1 MVQLNFG
8 QPVAA
13 VIDPRTGKQLV
24 PPGSGPLVGEQP
36 VSEPDAPTAPPQ
48 MTREEILQELANTPE
63 FLGESATGFVD
74 EAAVQAE
81 LLGLSLDDLNQG
93 FAATPQQIALIEEAG
108 TAAFNRGSTDIERAE
123 TLGFRNL
130 REELAPGL
138 GLRPSDT
145 PIVDRGGVI
154 AAEALRQRGNLSE
167 TIRGGEAL
175 ARLNFPLQASGQLQ
189 QGVLGQQGFG
199 LALQNFQEQLRQQ
212 AFQNR
217 ANIFGTQGQLG
228 LGLATGSSSGG
239 LNFPRGTTTSEGAG
253 FGEIAG
259 GAGALIG
266 GIAAISSRDV
276 KTDNASIDEDA
287 VLEKLEELPV
297 EAWRYKPETGLDD
310 RQHIGAYAEDFR
322 EAFGLGDGE
331 TLNMIDTTGVL
342 MAAVK
347 SLSKK
352 VKRLENG

>member
-1 MVQLNFG
+1 MAHLPNLPADFVHLPDPNLG
-8 QPVAA
+8 GGLAEPVA
-13 VIDPRTGKQLV
+13 
-24 PPGSGPLVGEQP
+24 
-36 VSEPDAPTAPPQ
+36 PQ

-63 FLGESATGFVD
+63 FLGESATGFGD

-81 LLGLSLDDLNQG
+81 LLGLSLEDLRG
-93 FAATPQQIALIEEAG
+93 GLAATPEQIRLIEEAG
-108 TAAFNRGSTDIERAE
+108 GAALSRGLTDIERFE
-123 TLGFRNL
+123 TQGFRGL

-145 PIVDRGGVI
+145 PILDRGGML

-189 QGVLGQQGFG
+189 SGVQGQQGFG
-199 LALQNFQEQLRQQ
+199 LALQNFQEQLKQQ

-217 ANIFGTQGQLG
+217 ANIFGQQGQLG
-228 LGLATGSSSGG
+228 LGLATGSGGGG
-239 LNFPRGTTTSEGAG
+239 LSFPRGTETSQTPG
-253 FGEIAG
+253 FGEVLG
-259 GAGALIG
+259 GAGAFLTG
-266 GIAAISSRDV
+266 AKAVGLFSSRDL
-276 KTDNASIDEDA
+276 KTDNAPIDEDA

-297 EAWRYKPETGLDD
+297 ETWRYKPETAKDE
-310 RQHIGAYAEDFR
+310 RMHIGTYAEDFR

-331 TLNMIDTTGVL
+331 TLDMIDTTGVL

-347 SLSKK
+347 ALSKK